1 MRELR
6 KPVSAG
12 LAGLVFLIVA
22 ACGGSSPAS
31 GAAGTG
37 CVNGSAPNKAYL
49 VVQHQ
54 AGGSLQKCV
63 GFSAAQIAGDELM
76 KDSGV
81 KFATQHFSFGDAVCA
96 IDNEPP
102 SFDSCLP
109 QGAPYWALWVA
120 AQGGAWQQAQAGFT
134 AVKLGPGD
142 ALGWRYTPQS
152 ETNPSPP
159 PPAKK

>member
-1 MRELR
+1 MRKLR
-6 KPVSAG
+6 RLASAG

-22 ACGGSSPAS
+22 GCGGANPGSS
-31 GAAGTG
+31 AGSG
-37 CVNGSAPNKAYL
+37 CVNGGAPNKAYL

-54 AGGSLQKCV
+54 TGSTLQKCV
-63 GFSAAQIAGDELM
+63 GFSSSQLAGDQLM

-81 KFATQHFSFGDAVCA
+81 KYATQHFSFGDAVCA
-96 IDNEPP
+96 IDSEPQ

-109 QGAPYWALWVA
+109 QGAPYWALWVSVK
-120 AQGGAWQQAQAGFT
+120 GGAWQQAQTGFT
-134 AVKLGPGD
+134 AVELAPGD

-152 ETNPSPP
+152 EKNPSPP